1 MYYDDYYRDR
11 RRDWDRRRYSDD
23 WYYYRDRDRWRNRN
37 DLYQSQYS
45 NVDQSI
51 YNSGYMSDVYQNSW
65 VNQIMAPRRRRR

>member
-1 MYYDDYYRDR
+1 MYYDDYYWDR
-11 RRDWDRRRYSDD
+11 RRDWDRRRYYDD
-23 WYYYRDRDRWRNRN
+23 WYYYRDRDRWYNRY